1 MPFDYRTN
9 EHMSSITV
17 LTNPDGFFDRASDDP
32 SLLTPAVIVLVVA
45 LATAAASFPISQV
58 IAESLPEEAGAVGS
72 IAMVSGLLGPFIA
85 TFLFWVIYAVVFHAL
100 AVFVFDGAGSLSRLL
115 AYVGWGHIPALL
127 SVAVSGVTN
136 YVLAR
141 SLTPPSDP
149 QGMRA
154 FTRTLQS
161 QPEFLIASL
170 VGLVVLA
177 WQAFIWTFAVR
188 HSHGLDLRGAAI
200 TVAIP
205 VVLQAGWQLF
215 NLL

>member
-1 MPFDYRTN
+1 
-9 EHMSSITV
+9 MSSVTV

-32 SLLTPAVIVLVVA
+32 SLLPPAGIVLVVA
-45 LATAAASFPISQV
+45 LATAAASFPITQV
-58 IAESLPEEAGAVGS
+58 IAESLPAEAGPAGS
-72 IAMVSGLLGPFIA
+72 IAMVSGLLGPFLG
-85 TFLFWVIYAVVFHAL
+85 TFLFWVIYAVVFHGI
-100 AVFVFDGAGSLSRLL
+100 AVFAFGGEGSLSRLL
-115 AYVGWGHIPALL
+115 AYVGWGHVPAIL
-127 SVAVSGVTN
+127 SVAVSGATN
-136 YVLAR
+136 YVIAQN
-141 SLTPPSDP
+141 LTPPSDP
-149 QGMRA
+149 QQMQA
-154 FTRTLQS
+154 FTRSLQN
-161 QPEFLIASL
+161 QPEFVIASL